1 MVEYVGSY
9 HVVVSGIVGGSSLV
23 SRDSYGM
30 IYTTNKKFKFHS
42 PNFDS
47 EYRTS
52 ECQIRMGGNVD
63 NDHID
68 NSYGIFELK
77 FLIVYNGIEVGRKNT
92 SSGYFIRVWR
102 YA

>member
-68 NSYGIFELK
+68 NSYGNSNFNIQ
-77 FLIVYNGIEVGRKNT
+77 IVYYIHEVRKKNT

-102 YA
+102 YT